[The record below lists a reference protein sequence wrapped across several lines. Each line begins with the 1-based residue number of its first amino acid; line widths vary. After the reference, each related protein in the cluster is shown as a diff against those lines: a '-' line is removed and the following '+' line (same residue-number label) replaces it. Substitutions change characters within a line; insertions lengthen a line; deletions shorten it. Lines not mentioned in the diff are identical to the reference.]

1 MPVGT
6 ASTYTGRVDRLQLV
20 ATAVAS
26 ASIAL
31 DLGLIDYETRSARH
45 LFSAENAPFMLCV
58 TAAAC
63 GLLACLQLAVTS
75 GFRRRG
81 RSK

>member
-1 MPVGT
+1 VNK
-6 ASTYTGRVDRLQLV
+6 RQLV

-26 ASIAL
+26 AGLAL
-31 DLGLIDYETRSARH
+31 SLGLIDYETRSVWQ
-45 LFSAENAPFMLCV
+45 LVNAETAPFMLFV
-58 TAAAC
+58 TAAAF

-75 GFRRRG
+75 YFRRRG